1 MTEFY
6 LAIAFF
12 LLLNVAVG
20 LIRVHLGPTAPDRM
34 LAAQL
39 FGTTGIAFLLL
50 LSAATASPAVRD
62 VALVIGL
69 LASLAGVAF
78 VQHFYGSKRAQREK
92 P

>member
-1 MTEFY
+1 VTEFY
-6 LAIAFF
+6 LAVALF
-12 LLLNVAVG
+12 LLLNLAGG
-20 LIRVHLGPTAPDRM
+20 LIRIHRGPTVPDRM

-50 LSAATASPAVRD
+50 LSAATASPAMRD

-78 VQHFYGSKRAQREK
+78 VQQFYGTKQGQREK